1 MAALSRPSLRS
12 SARKDHVPELLA
24 TDSAALH
31 ERPTR
36 HQGKRTRDSSLDNES
51 NASSKRLKN
60 SPQERTRIE
69 NQPLKP
75 IPTNLP
81 FRDKKPVQP
90 SRKNAVQQVH
100 KSRKAPTTEQHV
112 LRTTSIENVHN
123 RPFDGSS
130 NGVDSAGT
138 QTVATLN
145 NKVDKRSLR
154 SHDGGSRSKSELALY
169 FPNYEELI
177 SIEPKAADAL
187 TSDSLLFIVDDAG
200 PSTTAS
206 PSKNRSTLQPPASRG
221 KASSVNRSAEVIEW
235 SEATFTT
242 LTDATRINLSISKPV
257 GRTPKK
263 DPLNDDLYIKIHRRL
278 ERQEKQ
284 LRNIEKERAMHE
296 KVQLERLLD
305 GLKGH
310 DWLRVMGI
318 SGITDGEKKA
328 YEPRRDHLIGEVRI
342 LLEKFRLWREEE
354 KRRKVE
360 KDEVA
365 EEDEDDEEAENEE
378 EDEEEL
384 EEDGTD
390 AGMEEEQEE
399 EEEEDADEKAEARG
413 EEGEEEEEE
422 EGGVSD
428 GDPPDYSDIDASA
441 LQLRLEAARASQSY
455 QYPYAPPPPSSL
467 FSSFTTNPTTLPSS
481 QQGLPVSSTTTRS
494 QPASYTQ
501 QTITSFFSK
510 PYHRQAALG
519 NHRRGRSRYAFG
531 HPLPEPD
538 ERSFELPREILT
550 DDALAASERGRR
562 AAKRRR
568 ESET

>member
-24 TDSAALH
+24 TDSAALRD
-31 ERPTR
+31 RPTR

-60 SPQERTRIE
+60 SPQERTRVE

-81 FRDKKPVQP
+81 FRDKKSVQP

-100 KSRKAPTTEQHV
+100 KSRRAPTTEQHA
-112 LRTTSIENVHN
+112 LRTTSIENVFN
-123 RPFDGSS
+123 RPLDGSS
-130 NGVDSAGT
+130 NGVNSAGT

-154 SHDGGSRSKSELALY
+154 SHDGGSRSKSELSLY
-169 FPNYEELI
+169 FPNYEELV

-200 PSTTAS
+200 PSATAS
-206 PSKNRSTLQPPASRG
+206 PSKNRSTLQPSASKG
-221 KASSVNRSAEVIEW
+221 KASSVNRPAEVIEW

-242 LTDATRINLSISKPV
+242 LTDANRINLSIAKPV

-360 KDEVA
+360 KEEVA
-365 EEDEDDEEAENEE
+365 EEDEDEE

-390 AGMEEEQEE
+390 VEVEE
-399 EEEEDADEKAEARG
+399 EEEEEEEEDDADEKAEARG
-413 EEGEEEEEE
+413 EEGEEGQSQ
-422 EGGVSD
+422 GGVSD

-455 QYPYAPPPPSSL
+455 PYPYAHPPPPSSL

-481 QQGLPVSSTTTRS
+481 QQGLPVSSTTTKI